1 VADYGVNIN
10 LRVKGQSGLDR
21 LNAKVKQLTKSVDNI
36 RQIDIMNPRNTGGAG
51 GKGARND
58 LRKYRQDMEDLVKV
72 VNKSKGVFGKTRN
85 QQLAAIDALQEYSN
99 SLTIGSKKQ
108 RDAVAAT
115 LRLTRQTDLDTVS
128 ILENT
133 KARKQNIALSR
144 MIGRKVGGGG
154 GGRNPFPMGN
164 PKGAGA
170 ALSSGLISGAFP
182 LLFGQGLAGG
192 AAGFAGGFGGTLLG
206 GKMGGFAG
214 GLVATAV
221 LQQITTLAQNMTELG
236 KAFDE
241 LNPNVQAVTG
251 ALGLAGSVEEKRLL
265 LIEKTHGAHVALAM
279 VTEQMNQTIGEQG
292 VKNLTEFAEASRLA
306 GNQFK
311 VAMTKIQAALAP
323 FMKFFVD
330 ATGASRAETTRLANL
345 TGDKQLADM
354 RSELATLEGTSASGL
369 GRKGVKDRDSR
380 INKLKEE
387 IFEREKLLAVTGKQ
401 IEKEKFRNQ
410 QFDSATKSLED
421 QNMFLQN
428 QLLLGQQGAEIEKLK
443 LETAKKL
450 GIAVED
456 LTDKEV
462 KHLESL
468 IKTRDELKKLN
479 ELYSSITS
487 TVETGLVD
495 AIEGAING
503 TKTLGDVARSVF
515 TQIQRS
521 LIQFGVNSL
530 LTSIFPN
537 FPGRAQGGP
546 VSRGRSYMVGERGP
560 ELFTPGSS
568 GNITPNHQLGGSTNV
583 VVNVDASGSNV
594 EGDEA
599 GSEQLGRA
607 ISDAIQFELVK
618 QQRPGGLLYR

>member
-1 VADYGVNIN
+1 MADYGVNIN

-21 LNAKVKQLTKSVDNI
+21 LNTKVKELTKSVDNI

-51 GKGARND
+51 GKGSRYE

-99 SLTIGSKKQ
+99 SLTIGSKRQ
-108 RDAVAAT
+108 RAAVAAT
-115 LRLTRQTDLDTVS
+115 LRLTRQTDLDTVA

-133 KARKQNIALSR
+133 KARKQNIAITRRS
-144 MIGRKVGGGG
+144 GGGG
-154 GGRNPFPMGN
+154 GRGRNPFPMGN

-182 LLFGQGLAGG
+182 LLFGQGLVGG
-192 AAGFAGGFGGTLLG
+192 AAGFAGGFGGTLVG

-265 LIEKTHGAHVALAM
+265 LIEKTHSAHVALNM
-279 VTEQMNQTIGEQG
+279 VTEQMNQAIGEQG

-311 VAMTKIQAALAP
+311 LAMTRIQAALAP
-323 FMKFFVD
+323 LMKFFVD
-330 ATGASRAETTRLANL
+330 ATGATRAETTRLANL
-345 TGDKQLADM
+345 TEDKQLADM

-369 GRKGVKDRDSR
+369 GRKGVKDRDAR
-380 INKLKEE
+380 INKLREE

-410 QFDSATKSLED
+410 QFTSATKSLED
-421 QNMFLQN
+421 QNTFLQN
-428 QLLLGQQGAEIEKLK
+428 QILLGQRGAEIEKLK
-443 LETAKKL
+443 LETAKKMK
-450 GIAVED
+450 IAVED
-456 LTDKEV
+456 LTPEQV
-462 KHLESL
+462 KQLENL
-468 IKTRDELKKLN
+468 IKTRDELRLLN
-479 ELYSSITS
+479 DLYQGIAN
-487 TVETGLVD
+487 TVQSGLVD
-495 AIEGAING
+495 AIDGAIKG
-503 TKTLGDVARSVF
+503 TMTLGDVARSVF
-515 TQIQRS
+515 GAIQRQ
-521 LIQFGVNSL
+521 LINFAATSFLRAIPGIGGFFANGGV
-530 LTSIFPN
+530 TKPN
-537 FPGRAQGGP
+537 K
-546 VSRGRSYMVGERGP
+546 SYIVGERGP
-560 ELFTPGSS
+560 ELFTPGVT
-568 GNITPNHQLGGSTNV
+568 GRVTPNHEMGGGSTNV
-583 VVNVDASGSNV
+583 VVNVDASGSSV
-594 EGDEA
+594 QGDE
-599 GSEQLGRA
+599 EEGRA
-607 ISDAIQFELVK
+607 LGVALSVAIETDLIK
-618 QQRPGGLLYR
+618 QKRPGGLLA

>member
-1 VADYGVNIN
+1 MADYGVNIN

-21 LNAKVKQLTKSVDNI
+21 LNTKVKELTKSVDNI

-108 RDAVAAT
+108 RAAVAAT
-115 LRLTRQTDLDTVS
+115 LRLTRQTDLDTVA

-133 KARKQNIALSR
+133 KARKQNIAITRRS
-144 MIGRKVGGGG
+144 GGGG
-154 GGRNPFPMGN
+154 GGRGRNPFPMGN

-182 LLFGQGLAGG
+182 LLFGQGLVGG
-192 AAGFAGGFGGTLLG
+192 AAGFAGGFGGTLVG

-265 LIEKTHGAHVALAM
+265 LIEKTHGAHVALNM
-279 VTEQMNQTIGEQG
+279 VTEQMNQAIGEQG

-311 VAMTKIQAALAP
+311 LAMTRIQAALAP
-323 FMKFFVD
+323 LMKFFVD
-330 ATGASRAETTRLANL
+330 ATGATRAETTRLANL
-345 TGDKQLADM
+345 TEDKQLADM

-369 GRKGVKDRDSR
+369 GRKGVKDRDAR
-380 INKLKEE
+380 INKLREE

-410 QFDSATKSLED
+410 QFASATKSLED
-421 QNMFLQN
+421 QNTFLQN
-428 QLLLGQQGAEIEKLK
+428 QILLGQRGAEIEKLK
-443 LETAKKL
+443 LATAKEM
-450 GIAVED
+450 GIAVKD
-456 LTDKEV
+456 LTPEQV
-462 KHLESL
+462 KQLENL
-468 IKTRDELKKLN
+468 IKTRDELRLLN
-479 ELYSSITS
+479 DLYQGIAN
-487 TVETGLVD
+487 TVQSGLVD
-495 AIEGAING
+495 AIDGAING

-515 TQIQRS
+515 GAIQRQ
-521 LIQFGVNSL
+521 LINFAATSFLRAIPGIGGFFANGGV
-530 LTSIFPN
+530 TKPN
-537 FPGRAQGGP
+537 K
-546 VSRGRSYMVGERGP
+546 SYIVGERGP
-560 ELFTPGSS
+560 ELFTPGVT
-568 GNITPNHQLGGSTNV
+568 GRVTPNHEMGGGSTNV

-594 EGDEA
+594 EGDE
-599 GSEQLGRA
+599 EEGRA
-607 ISDAIQFELVK
+607 LGVALSAAIETELIK
-618 QQRPGGLLYR
+618 QKRPGGLLA

>member
-1 VADYGVNIN
+1 MADYGVNIN

-21 LNAKVKQLTKSVDNI
+21 LNTKVKELTKSVDNI

-58 LRKYRQDMEDLVKV
+58 LKKYRQDMEDLVKT
-72 VNKSKGVFGKTRN
+72 VNKSRGVFGKTRN

-108 RDAVAAT
+108 RAAVAAT

-144 MIGRKVGGGG
+144 MIGRRVGGGG
-154 GGRNPFPMGN
+154 GGKNPFPMGN
-164 PKGAGA
+164 PKGTGA

-182 LLFGQGLAGG
+182 LLFGQGIAGG
-192 AAGFAGGFGGTLLG
+192 AAGFAGGFIGTKAG

-221 LQQITTLAQNMTELG
+221 LQQLTTLAKNMSELG
-236 KAFDE
+236 RAFDE
-241 LNPNVQAVTG
+241 LNPNVQAVTT
-251 ALGLAGSVEEKRLL
+251 ALGLSGSVEEKRLL
-265 LIEKTHGAHVALAM
+265 LIEKTHGAHVALEEA
-279 VTEQMNQTIGEQG
+279 TKKMNDIIGEQG
-292 VKNLTEFAEASRLA
+292 VQNLTEFAEASRLA

-311 VAMTKIQAALAP
+311 KAMTRIQAAIAP
-323 FMKFFVD
+323 FLSMFLVD
-330 ATGASRAETTRLANL
+330 AQRAENTRLANL

-354 RSELATLEGTSASGL
+354 RSELETLEGTTVKGAAANKQKS
-369 GRKGVKDRDSR
+369 RKIAR
-380 INKLKEE
+380 LKAEILAREE
-387 IFEREKLLAVTGKQ
+387 LLAKTGKQ

-410 QFDSATKSLED
+410 QFESATKSLED

-443 LETAKKL
+443 LATAKKM
-450 GIAVED
+450 GIAVKD
-456 LTDKEV
+456 LTPEQV
-462 KHLESL
+462 KQLENL

-479 ELYSSITS
+479 ELYSSIAS

-515 TQIQRS
+515 TEIQRS
-521 LIQFGVNSL
+521 LIRFGVNAFLSGL
-530 LTSIFPN
+530 
-537 FPGRAQGGP
+537 PGIGQFFRANGGP
-546 VSRGRSYMVGERGP
+546 VSAGKSYMVGERGP
-560 ELFTPGSS
+560 EMFV
-568 GNITPNHQLGGSTNV
+568 PNTGGRVVPNSDMGGSTNV
-583 VVNVDASGSNV
+583 VVNVDASGSSV

-599 GSEQLGRA
+599 QGKELGRL
-607 ISDAIQFELVK
+607 ISVAVQSEILQ
-618 QQRPGGLLYR
+618 QQRPGGLLA

>member
-1 VADYGVNIN
+1 MADYGVNIN

-51 GKGARND
+51 GKGSRND

-99 SLTIGSKKQ
+99 SLKIGTTKQ
-108 RDAVAAT
+108 KAAVAAT

-133 KARKQNIALSR
+133 KARKQNIAASR
-144 MIGRKVGGGG
+144 MIGRRVGGGG
-154 GGRNPFPMGN
+154 GNRNPFPMGN
-164 PKGAGA
+164 PKGTGA

-182 LLFGQGLAGG
+182 LLFGQGPVGG
-192 AAGFAGGFGGTLLG
+192 AAGFAGGFLGTKMG

-221 LQQITTLAQNMTELG
+221 LQQLTTLAQNISELG

-241 LNPNVQAVTG
+241 LNPNVQAVTS

-279 VTEQMNQTIGEQG
+279 VTEKMNDAIGEKG

-306 GNQFK
+306 GNTFK
-311 VAMTKIQAALAP
+311 LAMTRIQAAIAP
-323 FMKFFVD
+323 FMSMIL
-330 ATGASRAETTRLANL
+330 APAQRTENTRLANL
-345 TGDKQLADM
+345 TGDKQLTDM
-354 RSELATLEGTSASGL
+354 RSELATLEGTTVSG
-369 GRKGVKDRDSR
+369 RAANKNRQDR
-380 INKLKEE
+380 INKLKDEIIAREE
-387 IFEREKLLAVTGKQ
+387 LLAVTGKQ
-401 IEKEKFRNQ
+401 IEKEKFRNE
-410 QFDSATKSLED
+410 QFTSATKSLES
-421 QNMFLQN
+421 QNTFLQN

-443 LETAKKL
+443 LETAKEME
-450 GIAVED
+450 IAVKD
-456 LTDKEV
+456 LTPEQV
-462 KHLESL
+462 KQLENL
-468 IKTRDELKKLN
+468 IKTRDELQKLN
-479 ELYSSITS
+479 ELYSSIAS

-521 LIQFGVNSL
+521 LIQFGVNAFL
-530 LTSIFPN
+530 GGL
-537 FPGRAQGGP
+537 PGIGQFFRANGGP
-546 VSRGRSYMVGERGP
+546 VSTGKSYMVGERGP
-560 ELFTPGSS
+560 EMFV
-568 GNITPNHQLGGSTNV
+568 PNAGGRIVSNESLAGGSTNV
-583 VVNVDASGSNV
+583 VVNVDASGSAV
-594 EGDEA
+594 EGDE
-599 GSEQLGRA
+599 EQGKELGRL
-607 ISDAIQFELVK
+607 ISVAVQSELIQ
-618 QQRPGGLLYR
+618 QQRPGGLLA

>member
-1 VADYGVNIN
+1 MAEYGVNIN

-21 LNAKVKQLTKSVDNI
+21 LNTKVKQLTKSVDNI

-51 GKGARND
+51 GKSARND
-58 LRKYRQDMEDLVKV
+58 LRKYRQDMDDLVKT
-72 VNKSKGVFGKTRN
+72 VNKSRGVFGKTRN

-108 RDAVAAT
+108 RAAVAAT

-144 MIGRKVGGGG
+144 MIGRRVGGGGG

-164 PKGAGA
+164 PKGTGA

-192 AAGFAGGFGGTLLG
+192 AAGFAGGFIGTKAG

-221 LQQITTLAQNMTELG
+221 LQQLTTLAQNMTELG
-236 KAFDE
+236 KAFSD
-241 LNPNVQAVTG
+241 LNPNVQAITG

-265 LIEKTHGAHVALAM
+265 LIEKTHGAHVALAE
-279 VTEQMNQTIGEQG
+279 VTEKMNQTIGEQG
-292 VKNLTEFAEASRLA
+292 VQNLTEFAEASRLA

-311 VAMTKIQAALAP
+311 KAMTRIQAAIAP
-323 FMKFFVD
+323 FMSMFLVD
-330 ATGASRAETTRLANL
+330 AQRAENRRLANL
-345 TGDKQLADM
+345 TGDTQLTDLRNELKRVEEGESM
-354 RSELATLEGTSASGL
+354 GRSGA
-369 GRKGVKDRDSR
+369 KNKRDR
-380 INKLKEE
+380 INELKAEILALEE
-387 IFEREKLLAVTGKQ
+387 ILAKRGKE
-401 IEKEKFRNQ
+401 IELGKFRDQ
-410 QFDSATKSLED
+410 QFESATKSIED

-443 LETAKKL
+443 LATAKEM
-450 GIAVED
+450 GIAVKD
-456 LTDKEV
+456 LTPEQV
-462 KHLESL
+462 KQLENL
-468 IKTRDELKKLN
+468 IKTRDELRKLN

-515 TQIQRS
+515 SQIQRS
-521 LIQFGVNSL
+521 LISFGVNAFL
-530 LTSIFPN
+530 GGL
-537 FPGRAQGGP
+537 PGIGQFFRANGGP
-546 VSRGRSYMVGERGP
+546 VSAGKSYMVGERGP
-560 ELFTPGSS
+560 EMFV
-568 GNITPNHQLGGSTNV
+568 PNAGGRIVSNQDLAGGSTNV
-583 VVNVDASGSNV
+583 VVNVDASGSSV
-594 EGDEA
+594 EGDK
-599 GSEQLGRA
+599 EQGKELGRL
-607 ISDAIQFELVK
+607 ISVAVQSEIIQ
-618 QQRPGGLLYR
+618 QQRPGGLLA

>member
-1 VADYGVNIN
+1 VAEYGVNIN

-58 LRKYRQDMEDLVKV
+58 LKKYRQDMEDLVKV

-133 KARKQNIALSR
+133 KAKKQNIALSR
-144 MIGRKVGGGG
+144 MIGRRVGGGG
-154 GGRNPFPMGN
+154 GGGNPFPMGN
-164 PKGAGA
+164 PKGTGA

-182 LLFGQGLAGG
+182 LLFGQGIPGG
-192 AAGFAGGFGGTLLG
+192 LAGFAGGFAGTKIG

-221 LQQITTLAQNMTELG
+221 LQQLTTLAQNMSELG
-236 KAFDE
+236 RAFDE
-241 LNPNVQAVTG
+241 LNPNVQAVTT

-265 LIEKTHGAHVALAM
+265 LIEKTHGAHVALAE
-279 VTEQMNQTIGEQG
+279 VTEKMNDAIGEQG

-311 VAMTKIQAALAP
+311 KAMTRIQAAIAP
-323 FMKFFVD
+323 FMSMFLVD
-330 ATGASRAETTRLANL
+330 AQRAENKRLANL
-345 TGDKQLADM
+345 TGDKQLTDLRNELKRVEEGESVG
-354 RSELATLEGTSASGL
+354 RSGA
-369 GRKGVKDRDSR
+369 KNKRDR
-380 INKLKEE
+380 INELKAEILALEE
-387 IFEREKLLAVTGKQ
+387 ILAKRGKE
-401 IEKEKFRNQ
+401 IELGKFRDQ
-410 QFDSATKSLED
+410 QFESATKSIED

-443 LETAKKL
+443 LETAKKMN
-450 GIAVED
+450 IAVED
-456 LTDKEV
+456 LTPEQV
-462 KHLESL
+462 KQLENL
-468 IKTRDELKKLN
+468 IKTRDELQKLN

-495 AIEGAING
+495 AIEGAIQG

-521 LIQFGVNSL
+521 LISFGVNAFL
-530 LTSIFPN
+530 GNL
-537 FPGRAQGGP
+537 PGIGQFFRAEGGP
-546 VSRGRSYMVGERGP
+546 VSRGKSYIVGERGP
-560 ELFTPGSS
+560 EMFTPGAS
-568 GNITPNHQLGGSTNV
+568 GHITPNHQLGGSTNV
-583 VVNVDASGSNV
+583 VVNVDASGSSV
-594 EGDEA
+594 EGDEQR
-599 GSEQLGRA
+599 GRELGRL
-607 ISDAIQFELVK
+607 ISVAVQSEIV
-618 QQRPGGLLYR
+618 QQKRPGGLLA

>member
-1 VADYGVNIN
+1 MADYGVNIN

-21 LNAKVKQLTKSVDNI
+21 LNTKVKELTKSVDNI

-51 GKGARND
+51 GKGRRNE

-108 RDAVAAT
+108 RAAVAAT
-115 LRLTRQTDLDTVS
+115 LRLTRQTDLDTVA

-133 KARKQNIALSR
+133 KARKQNIAITRRS
-144 MIGRKVGGGG
+144 GGGG
-154 GGRNPFPMGN
+154 RGRNPFPMGN

-182 LLFGQGLAGG
+182 LLFGQGLVGG
-192 AAGFAGGFGGTLLG
+192 AAGFAGGFGGTLVG

-265 LIEKTHGAHVALAM
+265 LIEKTHGAHVALNM
-279 VTEQMNQTIGEQG
+279 VTEQMNQAIGEQG

-311 VAMTKIQAALAP
+311 LAMTRIQAALAP
-323 FMKFFVD
+323 LMKFFVD
-330 ATGASRAETTRLANL
+330 ATGATRAETTRLANL
-345 TGDKQLADM
+345 TEDKQLADM

-369 GRKGVKDRDSR
+369 GRKGVKDRDAR
-380 INKLKEE
+380 INKLREE

-410 QFDSATKSLED
+410 QFTSATKSLED
-421 QNMFLQN
+421 QNTFLQN
-428 QLLLGQQGAEIEKLK
+428 QILLGQRGAEIEKLK
-443 LETAKKL
+443 LETAKKMK
-450 GIAVED
+450 IAVED
-456 LTDKEV
+456 LTPEQV
-462 KHLESL
+462 KQLENL
-468 IKTRDELKKLN
+468 IKTRDELRLLN
-479 ELYSSITS
+479 DLYQGIAN
-487 TVETGLVD
+487 TVQSGLVD
-495 AIEGAING
+495 AIDGAIKG
-503 TKTLGDVARSVF
+503 TMTLGDVARSVF
-515 TQIQRS
+515 GAIQRQ
-521 LIQFGVNSL
+521 LINFAATSFLRAIPGIGGFFANGGV
-530 LTSIFPN
+530 TKPN
-537 FPGRAQGGP
+537 K
-546 VSRGRSYMVGERGP
+546 SYIVGERGP
-560 ELFTPGSS
+560 ELFTPGVT
-568 GNITPNHQLGGSTNV
+568 GRVTPNHEMGGGSTNV
-583 VVNVDASGSNV
+583 VVNVDASGSSV
-594 EGDEA
+594 QGDE
-599 GSEQLGRA
+599 EEGRA
-607 ISDAIQFELVK
+607 LGVALSVAIETELIK
-618 QQRPGGLLYR
+618 QKRPGGLLA

>member
-1 VADYGVNIN
+1 VAEYGVNIN

-21 LNAKVKQLTKSVDNI
+21 LNTKVKQLTKSVDNI

-51 GKGARND
+51 GKSARND
-58 LRKYRQDMEDLVKV
+58 LRKYRQDMDDLVKT
-72 VNKSKGVFGKTRN
+72 VNKSRGVFGKTRN

-108 RDAVAAT
+108 RAAVAAT

-144 MIGRKVGGGG
+144 MIGRRVGGGGG

-164 PKGAGA
+164 PKGTGA

-192 AAGFAGGFGGTLLG
+192 AAGFAGGFIGTKAG

-221 LQQITTLAQNMTELG
+221 LQQLTTLAQNMTELG
-236 KAFDE
+236 KAFSD
-241 LNPNVQAVTG
+241 LNPNVQAITG

-265 LIEKTHGAHVALAM
+265 LIEKTHGAHVALAE
-279 VTEQMNQTIGEQG
+279 VTEKMNQTIGEQG
-292 VKNLTEFAEASRLA
+292 VQNLTEFAEASRLA

-311 VAMTKIQAALAP
+311 KAMTRIQAAIAP
-323 FMKFFVD
+323 FMSMFLVD
-330 ATGASRAETTRLANL
+330 AQRAENRRLANL
-345 TGDKQLADM
+345 TGDTQLTDLRNELKRVEEGESM
-354 RSELATLEGTSASGL
+354 GRSGA
-369 GRKGVKDRDSR
+369 KNKRDR
-380 INKLKEE
+380 INELKAEILALEE
-387 IFEREKLLAVTGKQ
+387 ILAKRGKE
-401 IEKEKFRNQ
+401 IELGKFRDQ
-410 QFDSATKSLED
+410 QFESATKSIED

-443 LETAKKL
+443 LATAKEM
-450 GIAVED
+450 GIAVKD
-456 LTDKEV
+456 LTPEQV
-462 KHLESL
+462 KQLENL
-468 IKTRDELKKLN
+468 IKTRDELRKLN

-515 TQIQRS
+515 SQIQRS
-521 LIQFGVNSL
+521 LISFGVNAFL
-530 LTSIFPN
+530 GGL
-537 FPGRAQGGP
+537 PGIGQFFRANGGP
-546 VSRGRSYMVGERGP
+546 VSAGKSYMVGERGP
-560 ELFTPGSS
+560 EMFV
-568 GNITPNHQLGGSTNV
+568 PNAGGRIVSNQDLAGGSTNV
-583 VVNVDASGSNV
+583 VVNVDASGSSV
-594 EGDEA
+594 EGDK
-599 GSEQLGRA
+599 EQGKELGRL
-607 ISDAIQFELVK
+607 ISVAVQSEIIQ
-618 QQRPGGLLYR
+618 QQRPGGLLA